1 MQSSVSLLSRHLR
14 RQRARVFLLSIIMG
28 LSLATFGIYAVTTT
42 SAKPKIGQ
50 LPKDSLA
57 RHSLTMLDGRK
68 YNLADLRGK
77 VVVLDFFASWC
88 GHSKQHI
95 PTMTKFS
102 QEDQQRGLQIVGLAV
117 EDDRT
122 TRARIEYFIREMQIA
137 YPVGMVSDPVFS
149 KYVDSKD
156 VSVPQ
161 TLVFARDG
169 KLVAH
174 FAGHDEN
181 VANELTATIKR
192 ELEKQ

>member
-1 MQSSVSLLSRHLR
+1 MQSLRSCGRRRSQARILL
-14 RQRARVFLLSIIMG
+14 VSIIVG
-28 LSLATFGIYAVTTT
+28 LCLTVFGIYTVAPIA
-42 SAKPKIGQ
+42 AKPKLGQ

-57 RHSLTMLDGRK
+57 RRPLTMLDGRQ
-68 YNLADLRGK
+68 YNLAELRGK

-102 QEDQQRGLQIVGLAV
+102 EADYQRGLQIVGLAV

-122 TRARIEYFIREMQIA
+122 TRARVEYFIREMQIA

-149 KYVDSKD
+149 KFVDSRD

-174 FAGHDEN
+174 FSGHDEN

-192 ELEKQ
+192 ELDKQ

>member
-1 MQSSVSLLSRHLR
+1 MQSSVSLLSRRH
-14 RQRARVFLLSIIMG
+14 RARVFLFSTIIG
-28 LSLATFGIYAVTTT
+28 LSLAAFSIYAVTTT

-57 RHSLTMLDGRK
+57 RHTLTMLDGRK

-95 PTMTKFS
+95 PTMTKFTAD
-102 QEDQQRGLQIVGLAV
+102 DQQRGLQIVGLAV

-122 TRARIEYFIREMQIA
+122 TRTRIDYFIREMGIA

-181 VANELTATIKR
+181 VANELTAIIKR
-192 ELEKQ
+192 ELDR

>member
-1 MQSSVSLLSRHLR
+1 MQSSVSLLSRNVR
-14 RQRARVFLLSIIMG
+14 RQRARVFLLSLVIG
-28 LSLATFGIYAVTTT
+28 LSLATFSIYAVTPTA
-42 SAKPKIGQ
+42 AKPKIGQ

-57 RHSLTMLDGRK
+57 RRPMTMLDGRQ
-68 YNLADLRGK
+68 YNLTDLRGK
-77 VVVLDFFASWC
+77 VVVLDFFATWC

-102 QEDQQRGLQIVGLAV
+102 EADQQRGLQIVGLAV

-122 TRARIEYFIREMQIA
+122 TRARVEYFIREMQIA

-149 KYVDSKD
+149 KYVDSRD

-181 VANELTATIKR
+181 VANELTAIIKR